1 MGQLDDWP
9 LVASALVA
17 APLTL
22 RWPQQPVVQ
31 RNRVRCNIDAP
42 DATDVHA
49 CALTCG
55 FAMAG
60 VGAAAMR
67 PTGIPYG
74 IVIALLGECCIQ
86 CNSAHLA
93 RR

>member
-1 MGQLDDWP
+1 MGQLDDQP

-22 RWPQQPVVQ
+22 QRPQQPVVQ
-31 RNRVRCNIDAP
+31 RNGIRCNIDAP
-42 DATDVHA
+42 DATDVHTPT
-49 CALTCG
+49 LTCG

-60 VGAAAMR
+60 VDVLAMR

-74 IVIALLGECCIQ
+74 IVIAVLGE
-86 CNSAHLA
+86 
-93 RR
+93 